1 MRSFFTRPIMRQN
14 AANLAR
20 KVAMQLIGMLDSP
33 YVRRVAISM
42 KLMGIAFEHQ
52 PVSVFRHF
60 DRFREINPVVKA
72 PTLVCDDGVVLMD
85 STLILDY
92 LEGLVPP
99 ARRLM
104 PLAGD
109 ERREALRLTGLAL
122 AACDKCVSLVY
133 EREQRP
139 PERRHEPWYE
149 RVLGQALA
157 AFTVLEDAA
166 GGARPWLQGA
176 GPNAADVATAVAWR
190 FGQHYH
196 AELVPA
202 WKFPSLAKYSTQAEA
217 LPAFE
222 STPLD

>member
-1 MRSFFTRPIMRQN
+1 
-14 AANLAR
+14 
-20 KVAMQLIGMLDSP
+20 MQLIGMLDSP

-42 KLMGIAFEHQ
+42 KLMGIPFEHQ
-52 PVSVFRHF
+52 SVSVFRHF

-72 PTLVCDDGVVLMD
+72 PTLVCDDGTVLMD

-99 ARRLM
+99 ERRLT

-109 ERREALRLTGLAL
+109 ARRETLRIAGLAL
-122 AACDKCVSLVY
+122 AACDKGVSLIY

-139 PERRHEPWYE
+139 PEKRHEAWYE
-149 RVLGQALA
+149 RVLGQAIA
-157 AFTVLEDAA
+157 AYSALEDAA
-166 GGARPWLQGA
+166 GKAGPWLQGE
-176 GPNAADVATAVAWR
+176 GPNAADVVTAVAWR
-190 FGQHYH
+190 FGQYYN
-196 AELVPA
+196 AELLPA
-202 WKFPSLAKYSTQAEA
+202 WKFPALVKFGAQAEA